1 MKRKIAFILM
11 LVMLMLLTACQQAP
25 KGATWQHITKDG
37 EVVGLTINFDEQTIT
52 ASDDIVTVIA
62 YDSNGNA
69 IGDTP
74 TEDKDVYH
82 YTYDDG
88 NITITYPNGATYW
101 ESSTAGGWDND
112 YDPERYIEGDV
123 LAQQLNQAY
132 QYARKNWDS
141 VFLVGL
147 VCLLIIGLCI
157 VDIIHPDIFYRLRY
171 GLWVQNA
178 EPTEFAMT
186 MSRIGGIVGIVLSV
200 ILFLLVLFE

>member
-11 LVMLMLLTACQQAP
+11 LVMLMLLTLAACATKP
-25 KGATWQHITKDG
+25 KGTEIKTVEKNGDTLFVIYDFDDQTISVGSTLVSVYGPDG
-37 EVVGLTINFDEQTIT
+37 ELIWDE
-52 ASDDIVTVIA
+52 DRKDEYRYV
-62 YDSNGNA
+62 YDN
-69 IGDTP
+69 
-74 TEDKDVYH
+74 
-82 YTYDDG
+82 G
-88 NITITYPNGATYW
+88 NITITYPNGATWW
-101 ESSTAGGWDND
+101 ESSTAGGWSND
-112 YDPERYIEGDV
+112 YDPERYIEGEF
-123 LAQQLNQAY
+123 LARQLTQAY
-132 QYARKNWDS
+132 QSSRKNWDS

>member
-11 LVMLMLLTACQQAP
+11 LVMLMLLTACQQTP

-132 QYARKNWDS
+132 QYSRKNWDS

-147 VCLLIIGLCI
+147 ICLIIIGLCI

-200 ILFLLVLFE
+200 ITFLLVLFE

>member
-1 MKRKIAFILM
+1 M
-11 LVMLMLLTACQQAP
+11 
-25 KGATWQHITKDG
+25 
-37 EVVGLTINFDEQTIT
+37 
-52 ASDDIVTVIA
+52 
-62 YDSNGNA
+62 
-69 IGDTP
+69 
-74 TEDKDVYH
+74 
-82 YTYDDG
+82 
-88 NITITYPNGATYW
+88 
-101 ESSTAGGWDND
+101 
-112 YDPERYIEGDV
+112 
-123 LAQQLNQAY
+123 AQQLKQAY

-147 VCLLIIGLCI
+147 VCLIIIGLCI